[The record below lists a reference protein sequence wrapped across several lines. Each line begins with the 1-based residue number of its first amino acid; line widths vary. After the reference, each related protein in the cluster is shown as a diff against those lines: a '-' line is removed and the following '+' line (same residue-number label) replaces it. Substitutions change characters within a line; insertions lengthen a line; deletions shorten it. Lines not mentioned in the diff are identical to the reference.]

1 MPKASRRWPKSPR
14 RTSPFGS
21 GRPGCAHCVSPKK
34 PPTAQSRSRRLVQAE
49 RSRPDMTKDERH
61 RAEARFHKAAKAAED
76 LKSGKSTRDAAARA
90 VLDNMARLK
99 ALRLAK

>member
-1 MPKASRRWPKSPR
+1 
-14 RTSPFGS
+14 
-21 GRPGCAHCVSPKK
+21 
-34 PPTAQSRSRRLVQAE
+34 
-49 RSRPDMTKDERH
+49 MTKDERH

-99 ALRLAK
+99 ALRLAQQAAEPVQAAVADKPRRKPAKKPQSRPLGDWLSSQQSGGRRT

>member
-1 MPKASRRWPKSPR
+1 
-14 RTSPFGS
+14 
-21 GRPGCAHCVSPKK
+21 
-34 PPTAQSRSRRLVQAE
+34 
-49 RSRPDMTKDERH
+49 MTRDERA

-99 ALRLAK
+99 ALRLAKQAAEPVQAAVADKPRRKPEKKPQARPLGDWLSSQQSGGRRT

>member
-1 MPKASRRWPKSPR
+1 
-14 RTSPFGS
+14 
-21 GRPGCAHCVSPKK
+21 
-34 PPTAQSRSRRLVQAE
+34 
-49 RSRPDMTKDERH
+49 MTKDERH

-99 ALRLAK
+99 ALRLAKQAAEPVQAAVADKPRRKPVKKPQARPLGDWLSSQQNGGRRT

>member
-1 MPKASRRWPKSPR
+1 
-14 RTSPFGS
+14 
-21 GRPGCAHCVSPKK
+21 
-34 PPTAQSRSRRLVQAE
+34 
-49 RSRPDMTKDERH
+49 MTRDERE

-99 ALRLAK
+99 ALRLAKQAAEPVQAAVADKPRRKPAKKPQARPLGDWLSSQQSGGRRT

>member
-1 MPKASRRWPKSPR
+1 
-14 RTSPFGS
+14 
-21 GRPGCAHCVSPKK
+21 
-34 PPTAQSRSRRLVQAE
+34 
-49 RSRPDMTKDERH
+49 MTRDERA

-99 ALRLAK
+99 ALRLAQQAAEPVQAAVADKPRRKPAKKPQSRPLGDWLSSQQSGGRRT

>member
-1 MPKASRRWPKSPR
+1 
-14 RTSPFGS
+14 
-21 GRPGCAHCVSPKK
+21 
-34 PPTAQSRSRRLVQAE
+34 
-49 RSRPDMTKDERH
+49 MTRDERA

-99 ALRLAK
+99 ALRLAKQAAEPVQAAAADKPRRKPAKKPQSRPLGDWLSSQQSGGRRT